1 MIFLSLPGA
10 ITAGSMSQKT
20 TFQRSAKGPLAISQ
34 VDPTGLWVEIENTG
48 RKEEAIGGGKIS
60 RKVNIL

>member
-1 MIFLSLPGA
+1 
-10 ITAGSMSQKT
+10 MSQKT

-48 RKEEAIGGGKIS
+48 RKEEAIGGWKIS